1 MVYWG
6 HSLLFEKPIL
16 EVSLCKSNS
25 ATVWKEEVE
34 ALAAHD
40 GWHRGSC
47 STELVTNLDSLAF
60 FTLRKARLLIIQLLL
75 WLWNLEPTCASL
87 YLPVTVFW
95 LFAQI
100 FASTS
105 ATVHQCL
112 QAGPT
117 LCLATP
123 DAPSFQMTTNGVKDL
138 YRPLYIT
145 CLLSQHLVW
154 LNTDSSREQT
164 CPMLLSFTAWL
175 PLQSSDTKLIEQVHN
190 TIRWLELLKA
200 LTVCLLTRV
209 RACSVN
215 PKDSL
220 PCKTLGV
227 DIKPP
232 PVNLV
237 CCVRRWHKMSGLFT
251 VIEVVGVLFWDPVLH
266 HTLPHALISPTSC
279 TVDWKTVRNR
289 VYAWNSLQAKSISH
303 SVLYMLRQLFY
314 LFLFLCHSLTNL
326 GNTLLHV
333 RYRGNNICW
342 SLLGWYR

>member
-47 STELVTNLDSLAF
+47 STELVTTLDSLGF

-95 LFAQI
+95 LFAKI
-100 FASTS
+100 FAS
-105 ATVHQCL
+105 TVHQCL

-314 LFLFLCHSLTNL
+314 LFLFLCRSLTNL

>member
-6 HSLLFEKPIL
+6 HSLLFEKLIL

-47 STELVTNLDSLAF
+47 STELVTTLDSLGF

-95 LFAQI
+95 LFAKI
-100 FASTS
+100 FAS
-105 ATVHQCL
+105 TVHQCL

-232 PVNLV
+232 P
-237 CCVRRWHKMSGLFT
+237 
-251 VIEVVGVLFWDPVLH
+251 
-266 HTLPHALISPTSC
+266 
-279 TVDWKTVRNR
+279 
-289 VYAWNSLQAKSISH
+289 Q
-303 SVLYMLRQLFY
+303 
-314 LFLFLCHSLTNL
+314 
-326 GNTLLHV
+326 
-333 RYRGNNICW
+333 
-342 SLLGWYR
+342 

>member
-1 MVYWG
+1 MQKQLCYSLKGGGGGSGRSRWMTSWLMQHWTRHHSGFPRLFHLNKGQAAHYTTAALTLKFRAKLCLTLSSSDCFLIICTNLCFHFSYSSSVSTGRAYALSG
-6 HSLLFEKPIL
+6 HS
-16 EVSLCKSNS
+16 
-25 ATVWKEEVE
+25 
-34 ALAAHD
+34 
-40 GWHRGSC
+40 
-47 STELVTNLDSLAF
+47 
-60 FTLRKARLLIIQLLL
+60 
-75 WLWNLEPTCASL
+75 
-87 YLPVTVFW
+87 
-95 LFAQI
+95 
-100 FASTS
+100 
-105 ATVHQCL
+105 
-112 QAGPT
+112 
-117 LCLATP
+117 

-209 RACSVN
+209 RACSLN

-251 VIEVVGVLFWDPVLH
+251 VIEIVGVLFWDPVLH

-314 LFLFLCHSLTNL
+314 LFLFLCRGLTNL